1 MDEDGFL
8 LLFFFFLLFRD
19 SGMFEDVSVVSFF
32 FFFSYR
38 DIKKMREGENAGFW
52 NSFHVVYFAWTREK
66 LRNLDPEGH

>member
-19 SGMFEDVSVVSFF
+19 SGMFEDVSVVSF